1 MLSEY
6 IIFYL
11 NIIIIQRITY
21 ICIFF
26 VRLQHIKTIQEE
38 VYRKFLFN
46 VNKTLKRKLFY
57 FLKIVDFLDSRSI
70 TLNDAKSLKAKN
82 DKTLRSNKI
91 SKLRNDPIN

>member
-1 MLSEY
+1 MNSEPPDY
-6 IIFYL
+6 KSGALPIELYQL
-11 NIIIIQRITY
+11 
-21 ICIFF
+21 C
-26 VRLQHIKTIQEE
+26 IKTIQEE